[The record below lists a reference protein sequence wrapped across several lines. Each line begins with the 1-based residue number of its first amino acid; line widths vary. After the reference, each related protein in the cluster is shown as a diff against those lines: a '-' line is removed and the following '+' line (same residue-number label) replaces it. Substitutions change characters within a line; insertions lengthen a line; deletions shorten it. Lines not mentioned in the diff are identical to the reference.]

1 MNQVIVVGNMGQ
13 DPKRRETVSGNV
25 VVSLSVAINRNY
37 KDKNGEYQQATDWV
51 NVEAW
56 NDLANSIYEDL
67 HKGDAVIIIGRMKT
81 NVYEK
86 NGVNQYRTYILA
98 DEVGQRLNK
107 WRKKE
112 AATGFEDMGES
123 VQEEIP
129 F

>member
-1 MNQVIVVGNMGQ
+1 M
-13 DPKRRETVSGNV
+13 
-25 VVSLSVAINRNY
+25 
-37 KDKNGEYQQATDWV
+37 

-67 HKGDAVIIIGRMKT
+67 HKGDAVIVIGRMKT

-86 NGVNQYRTYILA
+86 DGVNQYRTYILA

-112 AATGFEDMGES
+112 ATTGFEDMGES

>member
-67 HKGDAVIIIGRMKT
+67 HKGD
-81 NVYEK
+81 
-86 NGVNQYRTYILA
+86 
-98 DEVGQRLNK
+98 RL
-107 WRKKE
+107 
-112 AATGFEDMGES
+112 S
-123 VQEEIP
+123 
-129 F
+129 

>member
-67 HKGDAVIIIGRMKT
+67 HKGDAVIVIGRMKT
-81 NVYEK
+81 NEYEK
-86 NGVNQYRTYILA
+86 DGVNQYRTYILA

-112 AATGFEDMGES
+112 ATTGFEDMGES